1 MKWPQIC
8 CVLILA
14 VTVAALALRLPRLD
28 LRPMHTDEAVH
39 AVKFGSLL
47 EEGHYRYD
55 PHEYHGP
62 TLNYLTLIP
71 AWLSSARKLPDIS
84 ESTLRIVPVFFG
96 ALLVL
101 LLLPIAGGLGRPAAV
116 VAALLTAV
124 SPALVFYSRYY
135 IQEMLLVCFTFGVI
149 ISGYR
154 YSRCKNIKWALL
166 TGISLGLMHATK
178 ETSVIALGS
187 LLLALLL
194 TLMMRRRQGGSILM
208 SLKAVN
214 PRHVIVAIAAAGV
227 VSALFYSSFLT
238 NAGGIA
244 DSVHTWKT
252 YINRAAQNEWHLH
265 PWYYY
270 LKMLVYSRYDTGPVW
285 SEALVVVLAVV
296 GIGVA
301 VTGRGVSDGN
311 IHLFRFIA
319 FYTLIMTM
327 LYSII
332 PYKTPWN
339 LLGFLHGMVLL
350 AGVGAM
356 ALLRYQTNRLPRLLI
371 GLLLVAGGV
380 HLTWQ
385 ACRANYQYY
394 ADPANPYVYAHTSTQ
409 VVDIA
414 RRVAGLADSHPD
426 GHNLNIEVICP
437 GDDYWPLP
445 WYLRSFPNVGWWSEV
460 DEEAPAAPII
470 IASPKVEQALLRK
483 LYELPAPGKR
493 DLYVPLFSSYTELR
507 PQVELR
513 GYVVKDLWDRFQQ
526 RRVPSVPSPAR

>member
-1 MKWPQIC
+1 MKWPKIS

-14 VTVAALALRLPRLD
+14 ATLAALALRLPRLD
-28 LRPMHTDEAVH
+28 QRPMHTDEAVH

-47 EEGHYRYD
+47 EKGHYRYD

-101 LLLPIAGGLGRPAAV
+101 LLLPMAGGLGRTAAV
-116 VAALLTAV
+116 IAALLTAV

-135 IQEMLLVCFTFGVI
+135 IQEMLLVCFTFGAI

-154 YSRCKNIKWALL
+154 YARCKNIKWALL
-166 TGISLGLMHATK
+166 TGMSLGLMHATK
-178 ETSVIALGS
+178 ETSIIALGS
-187 LLLALLL
+187 MLLALLL
-194 TLMMRRRQGGSILM
+194 TLIMQRWQGGSVLM
-208 SLKAVN
+208 TVRAVN
-214 PRHVIVAIAAAGV
+214 PRHVVAAAVVAVV

-244 DSVHTWKT
+244 DSVHAWKT
-252 YINRAAQNEWHLH
+252 YVNRAAQNEWHLH
-265 PWYYY
+265 PWHYY

-285 SEALVVVLAVV
+285 SEALIVILA
-296 GIGVA
+296 GIGFYA
-301 VTGRGVSDGN
+301 AMTNRGVANGN
-311 IHLFRFIA
+311 VHLLRFIA
-319 FYTLIMTM
+319 FYTLIMTV

-350 AGVGAM
+350 AGVGGM
-356 ALLRYQTNRLPRLLI
+356 VLLRYQPNRLPRILI
-371 GLLLVAGGV
+371 ILLLVAGGA
-380 HLTWQ
+380 HLAWQ
-385 ACRANYQYY
+385 ACRASYRYY
-394 ADPANPYVYAHTSTQ
+394 ADPANPYVYAHTSTD

-414 RRVAGLADSHPD
+414 RRVAEIAGSHPD

-460 DEEAPAAPII
+460 NEEAPAAPII
-470 IASPKVEQALLRK
+470 IASPKVEKALVKK
-483 LYELPAPGKR
+483 LYELPAPGER
-493 DLYVPLFSSYTELR
+493 NLYVPLFSSYTELR

-513 GYVVKDLWDRFQQ
+513 GYVVKDLWDRLQQ
-526 RRVPSVPSPAR
+526 HRAQSVPSPAR

>member
-1 MKWPQIC
+1 MTKRYLI
-8 CVLILA
+8 VILA
-14 VTVAALALRLPRLD
+14 VAGAALALRLPRLQ
-28 LRPMHTDEAVH
+28 LRPMHGDEAVH
-39 AVKFGSLL
+39 AYKFGELL
-47 EEGHYRYD
+47 KDGYYRYD

-71 AWLSSARKLPDIS
+71 AWLSSARNLPDIS

-101 LLLPIAGGLGRPAAV
+101 LLLPMAGGLGRTAAV
-116 VAALLTAV
+116 AAALLTAV

-135 IQEMLLVCFTFGVI
+135 IQEMLLVCFTFGAI

-154 YSRCKNIKWALL
+154 YAQCKNIKWALL
-166 TGISLGLMHATK
+166 TGISLGLMYATK
-178 ETSVIALGS
+178 ETCIIAFGS
-187 LLLALLL
+187 MLLALLL
-194 TLMMRRRQGGSILM
+194 TLIMRGRQGGSVM
-208 SLKAVN
+208 MTVRTVN
-214 PRHVIVAIAAAGV
+214 PRHVIAAVAAAGV
-227 VSALFYSSFLT
+227 VAALFYSSFLT
-238 NAGGIA
+238 NTGGIV
-244 DSVHTWKT
+244 DSVHAWKT

-270 LKMLVYSRYDTGPVW
+270 LKMLIYSRYDSGPVW
-285 SEALVVVLAVV
+285 SEALVVVLA
-296 GIGVA
+296 GIGFGA
-301 VTGRGVSDGN
+301 AMTNKGMASGN
-311 IHLFRFIA
+311 IHLIRFIA
-319 FYTLIMTM
+319 FYTLIMTV

-356 ALLRYQTNRLPRLLI
+356 ALLRYQTNRLPRILI
-371 GLLLVAGGV
+371 SLLLVAGGA
-380 HLTWQ
+380 HLAWQ
-385 ACRANYQYY
+385 ACRANYRYY
-394 ADPANPYVYAHTSTQ
+394 ADPANPYVYAHTSTD
-409 VVDIA
+409 VVDIS
-414 RRVAGLADSHPD
+414 RRVAGIADSHPD
-426 GHNLNIEVICP
+426 GHNLNVEVIYP

-493 DLYVPLFSSYTELR
+493 NLYVPLFSSYTELR

-526 RRVPSVPSPAR
+526 RRAESIPPPPR